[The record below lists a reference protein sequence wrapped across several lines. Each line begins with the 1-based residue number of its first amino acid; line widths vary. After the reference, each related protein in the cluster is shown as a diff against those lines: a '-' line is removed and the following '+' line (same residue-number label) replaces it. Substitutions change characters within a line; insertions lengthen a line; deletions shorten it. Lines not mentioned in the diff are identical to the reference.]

1 MRFDI
6 MTLFPEEVDAFLSSS
21 IIGIARKNGLIEVN
35 CHNIRDYSTDKH
47 HRVDDYPYGGGK
59 GMLMQPDPVIKC
71 YRDIRSQIGEDAWC
85 VYLSPKGRHFTQ
97 TKAKKLLKKKNLI
110 LLCGHYEGI
119 DQRALDAIVDE
130 EISIGDY
137 VLSGGE
143 LGAMVIVDA
152 VSRMVDGVLADK
164 SCYEDESI
172 HSGLLEYPQYTRP
185 PVYEGEAVPDVLLSG
200 DHKKVADWRF
210 EQSLDVTKEKRPDL
224 YRRYM
229 NRASVKAL
237 MAKKNK
243 KKKSN
248 KKHK

>member
-1 MRFDI
+1 M
-6 MTLFPEEVDAFLSSS
+6 
-21 IIGIARKNGLIEVN
+21 
-35 CHNIRDYSTDKH
+35 
-47 HRVDDYPYGGGK
+47 
-59 GMLMQPDPVIKC
+59 
-71 YRDIRSQIGEDAWC
+71 
-85 VYLSPKGRHFTQ
+85 
-97 TKAKKLLKKKNLI
+97 LKKKNLI

-210 EQSLDVTKEKRPDL
+210 EQSLEVTKEKRPDL

>member
-1 MRFDI
+1 MRFDV

-21 IIGIARKNGLIEVN
+21 IIGIARKNGFIEVN
-35 CHNIRDYSTDKH
+35 CHNIRDYTEDKH
-47 HRVDDYPYGGGK
+47 RRVDDYPYGGGK
-59 GMLMQPDPVIKC
+59 GMLMQAAPVMKCFENIK
-71 YRDIRSQIGEDAWC
+71 SQVDDAWC
-85 VYLSPKGRHFTQ
+85 IYLSPKGKRFTQ

-119 DQRALDAIVDE
+119 DQRALDSIVDE

-152 VSRMVDGVLADK
+152 VSRMVEGVLADE
-164 SCYEDESI
+164 SCYKDESI
-172 HSGLLEYPQYTRP
+172 YSGLLEYPQYTRP
-185 PVYEGEAVPDVLLSG
+185 PVFEGESVPDVLLSG
-200 DHKKVADWRF
+200 DHKKIADWRF
-210 EQSLDVTKEKRPDL
+210 EQSLEVTKQKRPDL

>member
-6 MTLFPEEVDAFLSSS
+6 MTLFPDEVDAFLSSS

-71 YRDIRSQIGEDAWC
+71 YRDIKAQVEDAWC
-85 VYLSPKGRHFTQ
+85 IYLSPKGKRFTQ
-97 TKAKKLLKKKNLI
+97 TRAKNLLNKKNLI

-119 DQRALDAIVDE
+119 DQRALDTIVDE
-130 EISIGDY
+130 EISVGDY

-143 LGAMVIVDA
+143 LGAMLLVDA

-185 PVYEGEAVPDVLLSG
+185 PVYEGMQVPDVLLSG
-200 DHKKVADWRF
+200 DHKKIADWRLQ
-210 EQSLDVTKEKRPDL
+210 QSLEITKEKRADL

-229 NRASVKAL
+229 NRASVKAQ
-237 MAKKNK
+237 AK
-243 KKKSN
+243 KKK
-248 KKHK
+248 KKRN